1 MTQQVGLLRPE
12 LLVLLVAA
20 PVLLLLLLL
29 GDVARRR
36 ALLAFAGRG
45 ASFVARSSARRRLKV
60 LLAVLAIAA
69 ASFAAAGPY
78 VDVRERDVKHLGV
91 DLVIAVDISQSMAVR
106 DVSTDRLRLARDA
119 VETLGTRLVG
129 SRIAL
134 ALFANEGV
142 VRYPATTDPELLGR
156 VLDNSAKGYRLP
168 AGSSLKAGLAAALGG
183 FPDAVRDSPAKKA
196 VVVISDGEYPA
207 GDTPDLAPYK
217 ERNIRIFALGV
228 GTTAGGQIPTYD
240 TEGRPTGSVRGPD
253 GRPAISRLNEDTLR
267 AVAQETGGTYWQH
280 TGADGS
286 VPELVRELRALDTSE
301 IASDAGLIPD
311 DRYQLVLAL
320 AIALLLI
327 EWIVDDRAPM
337 PAPRSAR
344 PAPRVRRRVRLP
356 RVPWA
361 RPAALVLAAVVAGT
375 SCTDP
380 YAEQNQAANT
390 LFARGDYRGAL
401 ARYRDLQRERDD
413 LPQLSVNAGNT
424 LHRMQEYPRALT
436 DYAIAARSTDGRVLL
451 NALYGRGSTLFRQ
464 GKLDE
469 AREAFKDALRADP
482 TDRDSKFNI
491 EVIDRLQGRT
501 QGGQDGGPQP
511 QPGASGQPGQP
522 GQPGQQP
529 GTSPNPGQQPGGQ
542 PGASGS
548 PAPGSQPGSTPGQT
562 LDRALLEFR
571 RNLTEADA
579 LRLLDA
585 LAGEQRGV
593 EGLVEGESRGGDRQQ
608 PY

>member
-1 MTQQVGLLRPE
+1 MTPQLGILRPE
-12 LLVLLVAA
+12 LLVLLLAA
-20 PVLLLLLLL
+20 PVLLVLLLV
-29 GDVARRR
+29 GDERRRR
-36 ALLAFAGRG
+36 ALVAFAGHG
-45 ASFVARSSARRRLKV
+45 ASFVARSGARRRLKMI
-60 LLAVLAIAA
+60 LAVLAIAA
-69 ASFAAAGPY
+69 VAFATAGPY

-91 DLVIAVDISQSMAVR
+91 DIVIAVDISQSMAVR

-142 VRYPATTDPELLGR
+142 VRYPATTDPELLAR
-156 VLDNSAKGYRLP
+156 VLDNSAKGFRLP
-168 AGSSLKAGLAAALGG
+168 AGSSLKAGLTAALGG
-183 FPDAVRDSPAKKA
+183 FPDAVRDSAARKA

-217 ERNIRIFALGV
+217 ERNIRVFALGV

-253 GRPAISRLNEDTLR
+253 GQPAISRLNETFLR
-267 AVAQETGGTYWQH
+267 AIAEETGGRYWQH
-280 TGADGS
+280 TGSEGA
-286 VPELVRELRALDTSE
+286 VPELVRELRALDTSV

-311 DRYQLVLAL
+311 DRYQIVLAL
-320 AIALLLI
+320 AVALLLL
-327 EWIVDDRAPM
+327 EWLIDDRAPM

-344 PAPRVRRRVRLP
+344 PVARARRRV

-361 RPAALVLAAVVAGT
+361 RPATLALAVVLAA
-375 SCTDP
+375 SCTDAF
-380 YAEQNQAANT
+380 AEQNQAANT

-401 ARYRDLQRERDD
+401 ARYRDLQRARDD
-413 LPQLSVNAGNT
+413 LPGLSVNAGNA
-424 LHRMQEYPRALT
+424 LYRLQEYPRALT
-436 DYAIAARSTDGRVLL
+436 DYAIATKSSDGRVLL
-451 NALYGRGSTLFRQ
+451 NALYGRGSALFRQ

-482 TDRDSKFNI
+482 SDRDSKFNI
-491 EVIDRLQGRT
+491 EVIDRLQGRVEV
-501 QGGQDGGPQP
+501 GQDG
-511 QPGASGQPGQP
+511 GQP

-529 GTSPNPGQQPGGQ
+529 GQPGQQPGASPGPGSGQQPGGQ
-542 PGASGS
+542 PGAGGS
-548 PAPGSQPGSTPGQT
+548 PPPGGGQPGTTPGQT
-562 LDRALLEFR
+562 LDRALLDFR

-585 LAGEQRGV
+585 LAGEQRGI
-593 EGLVEGESRGGDRQQ
+593 EGLLEGDSRGGNRQQ